1 MTNLFENATIAH
13 VSGRPH
19 SHQAALEILSPE
31 GFTTAMEEITQWDG
45 YAPTP
50 LYSLKAL
57 AESLYLNEVL
67 YKDEGPRFG
76 LGSFKALGGAYAA
89 LRVLPK

>member
-67 YKDEGPRFG
+67 RHSAELMQLYVYYKNKS
-76 LGSFKALGGAYAA
+76 LSF
-89 LRVLPK
+89 